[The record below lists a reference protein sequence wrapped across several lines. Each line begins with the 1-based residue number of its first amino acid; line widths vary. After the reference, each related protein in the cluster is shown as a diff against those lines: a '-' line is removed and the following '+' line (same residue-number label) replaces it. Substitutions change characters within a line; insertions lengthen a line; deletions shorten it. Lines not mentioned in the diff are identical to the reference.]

1 MVKKQPGRFQNILQ
15 HLPYATI
22 GIIVLN
28 VIATVL
34 ACRDRLFYSEYY
46 APAYGLTPSA
56 LRLGSLL
63 TSTFLHDGYVHL
75 TINMFFLYAFG
86 APVER
91 AIGRL
96 EYVLFYIGACFA
108 ASLTH
113 VGIVLGTLPDY
124 YETRTLVGASGA
136 VAGVMGMYVV
146 RYHRR
151 NLRFAG
157 IEMPALLLVMA
168 WLVLQVGLGVLGLYR
183 DEILGLSLK
192 QIGYWSHLGGFG
204 FGIAVALMANMALQ
218 GEREYLQNRAKQH
231 EFEDNLLEAIRDHEN
246 LLRYDPDNAE
256 SHAQIGR
263 LWALL
268 EEEEE
273 SLRYYHVAIE
283 LYISQGREE
292 QALATAEEMKRFWPK
307 SMLAAPTC
315 FRLASYLEETGELE
329 SAMRMFRE
337 IAERSPDSLEAQ
349 MSLLKIGQIQ
359 LSALSEPL
367 SAIATLT
374 DFLKR
379 YPSSEWRKFASE
391 ALDRAKALVG

>member
-1 MVKKQPGRFQNILQ
+1 MKKQPERFQNTLQ

-22 GIIVLN
+22 GIIALN
-28 VIATVL
+28 VIATVF
-34 ACRDRLFYSEYY
+34 ACRDRLFYSECY
-46 APAYGLTPSA
+46 APSYGLTPSA

-75 TINMFFLYAFG
+75 TINMLFLYAFG
-86 APVER
+86 ASVER

-96 EYVLFYIGACFA
+96 EYLLFYIGACFA

-151 NLRFAG
+151 TLRFFG
-157 IEMPALLLVMA
+157 VELPALLLVMA
-168 WLVLQVGLGVLGLYR
+168 WLVLQVGLGILGLYR

-204 FGIAVALMANMALQ
+204 FGIAVALLANMALQ
-218 GEREYLQNRAKQH
+218 GEREYLQSRARQH
-231 EFEDNLLEAIRDHEN
+231 ESEDNLLEAIRDHEN
-246 LLRYDPDNAE
+246 LLKYDPDNAD

-268 EEEEE
+268 EEEGE
-273 SLRYYHVAIE
+273 SLQYYQIAIE

-307 SMLAAPTC
+307 SALAASTN
-315 FRLASYLEETGELE
+315 FRLASYLEEIGELQD
-329 SAMRMFRE
+329 AIRMFRE
-337 IAERSPDSLEAQ
+337 IVERSPDSLEAQ
-349 MSLLKIGQIQ
+349 MSLLKIGQLQ
-359 LSALSEPL
+359 LSALSEQS

-374 DFLKR
+374 DFLRR
-379 YPSSEWRKFASE
+379 YPSSEWQKFASE
-391 ALDRAKALVG
+391 TLERAKASVG